1 MRVAA
6 IEAARPTTTMETSVA
21 VTRPLANGMMNLQS
35 MRNRSARLGQMGAV
49 VDPGKPGLAEP
60 IFLRPTLFAQYFENS
75 IMILLSYGLNK
86 LVAVSP
92 A

>member
-1 MRVAA
+1 
-6 IEAARPTTTMETSVA
+6 
-21 VTRPLANGMMNLQS
+21 
-35 MRNRSARLGQMGAV
+35 MGAV

-86 LVAVSP
+86 LVAVPP